1 MRSYCSGTTTTG
13 SGPRGPGRWLRIVWL
28 VVGCCLP
35 GWRPV
40 AAQPRPPAD
49 TLAPVSEALVRHYL
63 ARSLSVQSLQLPS
76 AAVVGQRYEL
86 MHWAPA
92 AGMRLAGRLGGWWV
106 TPWSDAVAQAILD
119 TLRRNIRVL
128 RARQPDIVAQG
139 CIFEIVEPSVNGL
152 TVPNRLRAEF
162 GEDTLALAARHF
174 RFADMMYPGYYSAAD
189 SNHYRWDSR
198 PPGQAPGTPDLS
210 RSEAQLWF
218 YYCAVRQIDAGCEAL
233 HFGQI
238 RLIDDRDA
246 GHRAIWSLLRRV
258 RRYARTR
265 NRGFVLCDAHTHGEY
280 YDPRPT
286 APLPD
291 SVRQLLF
298 DFHSCPLRPNEV
310 DTVRAGTHGAS
321 LDRGD
326 PSNWA
331 GAIYGL
337 SAGGRAPGGW
347 LCRHLPAQAEFD
359 NGPTGTPDKPGQ
371 WPLVWGREEISWFAH
386 QPAAYRDEWLIYAQ
400 GRVRQ
405 LDPNTYF
412 QMPGARGVT
421 LPHYPGDV
429 YWATE
434 AGQSETIR
442 AIWAGETEAAAA
454 RLLLIGPPA
463 P

>member
-1 MRSYCSGTTTTG
+1 MRGYCSGTTTTG

-76 AAVVGQRYEL
+76 AAVVSQRYEL

-92 AGMRLAGRLGGWWV
+92 AGMRLAGRLGGWWL
-106 TPWSDAVAQAILD
+106 TPWSDPVAQAILD

-198 PPGQAPGTPDLS
+198 LPGQAPGTPDLS

-298 DFHSCPLRPNEV
+298 DFHSCPLRPNEA

-347 LCRHLPAQAEFD
+347 YCRHLPAQAEFD